1 MPGVTTATSINGVLD
16 ANAKKILTNVLKES
30 VEMSGVSQLLQRV
43 PVPNLVGSIPVA
55 SAGSVDEDLDEF
67 EHSDVNGGKFYNLE
81 YNLKKDR
88 VKLMSSDEAEIKSLK
103 GSPLSIQ
110 VSASAMQLSATLDK
124 KSAEALDTA
133 PQTVSA
139 ATLWDTPTNNIY
151 KEISRAKALMKPYK
165 PDAIIMTQDVY
176 DAYISND
183 TLLTLAT
190 GNPTVMQ
197 NSEGIMPGT
206 SLNVFVDDNIT
217 AKSAILC
224 KSQVCGAIGQGPVKA
239 RQWDDGD
246 SGAMVYQYDVFRQ
259 AKDCIFKN
267 TSDKNMAAVQITGLI
282 S

>member
-206 SLNVFVDDNIT
+206 SLNIFVDDNIT

-246 SGAMVYQYDVFRQ
+246 SGAKVYQYDVFRQ

-267 TSDKNMAAVQITGLI
+267 SSDENMAAVQITGLI

>member
-43 PVPNLVGSIPVA
+43 PVPNLIGSIPVA

-110 VSASAMQLSATLDK
+110 ISASAMQLSASLDK

-133 PQTVSA
+133 PQTVEA
-139 ATLWDTPTNNIY
+139 TTLWDTATNNIY

-165 PDAIIMTQDVY
+165 PDAIVMTQDVF

-206 SLNVFVDDNIT
+206 SLNIFVDDNIT

-246 SGAMVYQYDVFRQ
+246 SGAKVYQYDVFRQ

-267 TSDKNMAAVQITGLI
+267 SSDKNMAAVQITGLI

>member
-16 ANAKKILTNVLKES
+16 ANAKKILTNVMKES

-110 VSASAMQLSATLDK
+110 ISASAMQLSATLDK

-139 ATLWDTPTNNIY
+139 ATLWDTSTNNIY

-246 SGAMVYQYDVFRQ
+246 SGAKVYQYDVFRQ

-267 TSDKNMAAVQITGLI
+267 ASNKNMAAVQITGLI